1 MSCLTHF
8 ILGLLQVSPKSTMKA
23 FQQFNLGS
31 FWKQTIADLK
41 EHSHHQAL
49 WNYSAGSCFWCILH
63 MADLFSD
70 TAPLLL
76 YTDLF
81 VYDKSFW
88 RCQLK
93 SLFKKRNKSLAYLH
107 TCVSALD
114 IVHILMYSQL
124 IIEIYTT
131 HLARWA
137 GHLLLT
143 VESANC
149 NQTQTM
155 GLLLLCP
162 WN

>member
-1 MSCLTHF
+1 MFDPFHPGPVASISKKYNESLNSLIWEVFGSKSLQIWKNIHITRHSE
-8 ILGLLQVSPKSTMKA
+8 IILQVPA
-23 FQQFNLGS
+23 FGAYCIWL
-31 FWKQTIADLK
+31 I
-41 EHSHHQAL
+41 
-49 WNYSAGSCFWCILH
+49 YSLIQHYCSCMQIF
-63 MADLFSD
+63 
-70 TAPLLL
+70 L
-76 YTDLF
+76 YT
-81 VYDKSFW
+81 DKSFW
-88 RCQLK
+88 SCQLK
-93 SLFKKRNKSLAYLH
+93 SLLKKRKKSLAYLH
-107 TCVSALD
+107 TYVSALD